1 MEIHENIKLLREKRG
16 ETLEEVAKAIGSSK
30 QTIQRYETGEIK
42 NIPYDKIVALAKHF
56 RVKPGAIMGWEDTED
71 ITDNMVEEHI
81 ELISLF
87 EQLNDTQKTTIL
99 DMMKW
104 IIKNEKG
111 E

>member
-56 RVKPGAIMGWEDTED
+56 RVKPGAIMGWEDVED
-71 ITDNMVEEHI
+71 FSDDMVSEHI
-81 ELISLF
+81 ELISKWVRLSP
-87 EQLNDTQKTTIL
+87 EKQKAVMDIIDALN
-99 DMMKW
+99 
-104 IIKNEKG
+104 G
-111 E
+111 EGE

>member
-56 RVKPGAIMGWEDTED
+56 RVKPGAIMGWEDTEAF
-71 ITDNMVEEHI
+71 TDDMVSEHI
-81 ELISLF
+81 ELIS
-87 EQLNDTQKTTIL
+87 
-99 DMMKW
+99 KW
-104 IIKNEKG
+104 IRLSPEKQKAVMDIIDALNG
-111 E
+111 EGE

>member
-1 MEIHENIKLLREKRG
+1 MTVGERIKKIRTEKDMQQID
-16 ETLEEVAKAIGSSK
+16 LAIKCDISK
-30 QTIQRYETGEIK
+30 QTLYKYENNIVT
-42 NIPYDKIVALAKHF
+42 NIPLPTITKIAKALNVSEAI
-56 RVKPGAIMGWEDTED
+56 IMGWEDTEEF
-71 ITDNMVEEHI
+71 TDDMVSEHI

-87 EQLNDTQKTTIL
+87 EQLNDTQKSTIL

>member
-56 RVKPGAIMGWEDTED
+56 RVKPGAIMGWEDNED
-71 ITDNMVEEHI
+71 VTDDMVSEHI
-81 ELISLF
+81 ELISKWVRLSP
-87 EQLNDTQKTTIL
+87 EKQKAVMDIIDALN
-99 DMMKW
+99 
-104 IIKNEKG
+104 G
-111 E
+111 EGE